1 MNLPLSLDR
10 WQSRTTF
17 VLALSL
23 AVVGLGN
30 VARFSWLLGENGGAP
45 FMLSYLLCLLGV
57 SVPLLVA
64 ELSLGSHGR
73 GSPFIS
79 LRWAAQ
85 QSGASRRWVLIAAL
99 TCFAAFLLLV
109 VSVVFG
115 GWVLSYAYQL
125 QLGEF
130 AAISLP
136 GTATELERR
145 IEAPASV
152 IGWSFCFALFISAA
166 LAAGARRG
174 LGTFVWFALPALL
187 ALLGALL
194 GYAIEQGDLAEAGS
208 YLFKWQALDYDGGS
222 FFAAMGF
229 ALYTLT
235 AGVAVGLSYG
245 AYAPEKIPLVR
256 SVLAVALFDVVVSIA
271 LAIVVLALTSSANL
285 LPDRDLSLLFIALPY
300 AFGNHAFGDFYGSL
314 FFLALLIMLLGSAVA
329 LMEPLVAS
337 FEQQTRLNR
346 WRASALCGAVVWLF
360 GALLS
365 WGFSQSSPGSQVVTL
380 LDQTA
385 TYGLIPSSLVLL
397 ALFVGWRMPL
407 PVLRKELA
415 REPEILFR
423 LWYFLVR
430 FVSIPLI
437 CIAWLWLMLVP

>member
-1 MNLPLSLDR
+1 
-10 WQSRTTF
+10 
-17 VLALSL
+17 
-23 AVVGLGN
+23 
-30 VARFSWLLGENGGAP
+30 
-45 FMLSYLLCLLGV
+45 
-57 SVPLLVA
+57 
-64 ELSLGSHGR
+64 
-73 GSPFIS
+73 
-79 LRWAAQ
+79 
-85 QSGASRRWVLIAAL
+85 
-99 TCFAAFLLLV
+99 
-109 VSVVFG
+109 
-115 GWVLSYAYQL
+115 
-125 QLGEF
+125 
-130 AAISLP
+130 
-136 GTATELERR
+136 
-145 IEAPASV
+145 
-152 IGWSFCFALFISAA
+152 
-166 LAAGARRG
+166 
-174 LGTFVWFALPALL
+174 
-187 ALLGALL
+187 
-194 GYAIEQGDLAEAGS
+194 
-208 YLFKWQALDYDGGS
+208 
-222 FFAAMGF
+222 
-229 ALYTLT
+229 
-235 AGVAVGLSYG
+235 G

>member
-85 QSGASRRWVLIAAL
+85 QSGASRLWVLIAAL

-166 LAAGARRG
+166 LAA
-174 LGTFVWFALPALL
+174 
-187 ALLGALL
+187 
-194 GYAIEQGDLAEAGS
+194 
-208 YLFKWQALDYDGGS
+208 
-222 FFAAMGF
+222 
-229 ALYTLT
+229 
-235 AGVAVGLSYG
+235 
-245 AYAPEKIPLVR
+245 
-256 SVLAVALFDVVVSIA
+256 
-271 LAIVVLALTSSANL
+271 
-285 LPDRDLSLLFIALPY
+285 
-300 AFGNHAFGDFYGSL
+300 
-314 FFLALLIMLLGSAVA
+314 
-329 LMEPLVAS
+329 
-337 FEQQTRLNR
+337 
-346 WRASALCGAVVWLF
+346 
-360 GALLS
+360 
-365 WGFSQSSPGSQVVTL
+365 
-380 LDQTA
+380 
-385 TYGLIPSSLVLL
+385 
-397 ALFVGWRMPL
+397 
-407 PVLRKELA
+407 
-415 REPEILFR
+415 
-423 LWYFLVR
+423 
-430 FVSIPLI
+430 
-437 CIAWLWLMLVP
+437 